1 MGASPVGVPSGN
13 PGQTANGLAQL
24 REAVKLLEQVLP
36 NLQMGSDPWKAV
48 SSAISQLGRH
58 ASPSDEVPGVQQSAL
73 RGLQQNA
80 SSNAMMQAVLR
91 SQGGGAGGAPSNG
104 PPAGAPSPM

>member
-73 RGLQQNA
+73 RGLQNNT

-91 SQGGGAGGAPSNG
+91 SQGGGQGGAPSG
-104 PPAGAPSPM
+104 PPGGAAPPM